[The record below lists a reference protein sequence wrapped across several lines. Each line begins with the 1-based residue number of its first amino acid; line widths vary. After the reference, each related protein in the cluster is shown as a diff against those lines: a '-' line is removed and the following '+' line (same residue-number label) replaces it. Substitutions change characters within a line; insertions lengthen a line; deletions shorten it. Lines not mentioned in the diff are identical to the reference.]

1 MSHKWVLANL
11 KYQDTNIYAIL
22 FDESEGPF
30 EDTPVHKKVG
40 ILRKKP
46 WYS

>member
-22 FDESEGPF
+22 FDESKEGPF
-30 EDTPVHKKVG
+30 QVPADRTKVG
-40 ILRKKP
+40 VIR
-46 WYS
+46 